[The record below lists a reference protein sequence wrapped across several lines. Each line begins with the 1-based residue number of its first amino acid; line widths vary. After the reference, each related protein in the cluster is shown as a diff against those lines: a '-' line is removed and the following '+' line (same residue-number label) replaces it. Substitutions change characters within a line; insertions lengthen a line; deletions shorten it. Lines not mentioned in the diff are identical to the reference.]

1 MLAQQKSDSKQYGQ
15 EEKGGQIWKRIT
27 EKGKYDQNTVYEI
40 LKEVMF
46 TLRINLVMKTEKKT
60 NIYKKQVINNQN
72 QVISPAKKED
82 NSKLMLTRSEIGNL
96 R

>member
-15 EEKGGQIWKRIT
+15 EEKGGQIQKRIT